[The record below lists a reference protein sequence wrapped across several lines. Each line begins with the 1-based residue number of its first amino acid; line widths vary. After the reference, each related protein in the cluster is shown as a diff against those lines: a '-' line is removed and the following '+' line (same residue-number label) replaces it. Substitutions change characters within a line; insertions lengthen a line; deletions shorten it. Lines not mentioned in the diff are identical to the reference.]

1 MRLRYNPHMR
11 KVDEILQTA
20 KKLKRAQIER
30 LIEKLDEHLEALDE
44 KKFARTK
51 GPLYA
56 GTLALAG
63 SARSD
68 YEDVSTNKNKHLAEI
83 YATKNGR

>member
-1 MRLRYNPHMR
+1 MPASQKHPLNAPAGAVWSAVSRMKHLMQLRYNSVYAG

-44 KKFARTK
+44 KQFARTK

-56 GTLALAG
+56 
-63 SARSD
+63 
-68 YEDVSTNKNKHLAEI
+68 
-83 YATKNGR
+83 

>member
-56 GTLALAG
+56 DLLSLSGIAH
-63 SARSD
+63 SD
-68 YEDVSTNKNKHLAEI
+68 YTDVSTNKKKHLAEI